1 MLPFKIR
8 KNIRSYLFSK
18 GTRIGALWNHFYTD
32 SNGNRKIKLCG
43 YVILGVFS
51 GSVSALELVAL
62 PSFRQ
67 KTSSGRRGKEIFT
80 LLSRRQKVGWLVKEY
95 RLSEKDQRMYHFFRG
110 KVVFGEN
117 FPVKIR
123 VLSNLGAQDRK
134 DNSDRAPDYL
144 IYLVESIKC
153 AVVTIT

>member
-1 MLPFKIR
+1 MLPFEIR

-18 GTRIGALWNHFYTD
+18 GTRIGAIWNEFYTD
-32 SNGNRKIKLCG
+32 KRGNRKVKLCG

-51 GSVSALELVAL
+51 GSVSALELVAP
-62 PSFRQ
+62 PSFSR
-67 KTSSGRRGKEIFT
+67 KRPGSRGKEIFT
-80 LLSRRQKVGWLVKEY
+80 LLSHRHKVGWLVKEY

-134 DNSDRAPDYL
+134 DDSDRPPDYL
-144 IYLVESIKC
+144 IYLVESIEC
-153 AVVTIT
+153 AVVTIS

>member
-1 MLPFKIR
+1 MLPFEIR

-32 SNGNRKIKLCG
+32 RNGERKIKLCG
-43 YVILGVFS
+43 YVILGIFS

-62 PSFRQ
+62 PSFRG
-67 KTSSGRRGKEIFT
+67 KVSGKRGKEILT
-80 LLSRRQKVGWLVKEY
+80 LLSHRHKVGWLVKEY

-134 DNSDRAPDYL
+134 DDSDRPPDYL
-144 IYLVESIKC
+144 IYLVESIEC
-153 AVVTIT
+153 AVVTIS